1 MELHFA
7 LNIDESGQES
17 TLAIPVFIG
26 DTFSDLDEGP
36 VKAAVSSVCARL
48 PSTSKLLQVTPLF
61 TQQGRDI
68 VLVGA
73 GERDEANPVT
83 VERVFAAGARSLT
96 AFGGNN
102 LSMLDRGVCS
112 PAEFGRAAVQGA
124 VMGPYSPGLKKTK
137 HDAAGRMDAL
147 CVVSGRDQDAVRQGS
162 RTGQIVGESANVAR
176 DLVNLPPND
185 LTPTAFGERVRR
197 EAEAVG
203 MSCTLLDTSRM
214 RDLGMGAILGVAAG
228 SEQPPMLIQLELG
241 DMSASTR
248 LALVG
253 KGLTFDSGG
262 LSIKTAEGMETMK
275 GDMGGG
281 AAVVGAMLAL
291 AKLKLANISVRAYV
305 GATENMPGGG
315 AMRPGDVLTAMTGET
330 IEVLN
335 TDAEGRLVL
344 ADLLAY
350 AEKEGATHIV
360 DFATLTGGAVVALGH
375 AATLATG
382 RPLTWV
388 QTVVECAETGL
399 ERAWPMPMLPEYRSA
414 IDSDVADIKNVGGRG
429 ASALTAAAFLG
440 DFVEQAEWAHL
451 DIAGTSWESSPSVW
465 RAQGGTGSGVG
476 TGVAVAQKLASQA
489 HP

>member
-7 LNIDESGQES
+7 LNVDESSQES
-17 TLAIPVFIG
+17 ALAIPVFAG
-26 DTFSDLDEGP
+26 DTFSDLEEGP
-36 VKAAVSSVCARL
+36 VKVAVSGAFARL
-48 PSTSKLLQVTPLF
+48 PSASKLFQVTPLF
-61 TQQGRDI
+61 AQAGRDI
-68 VLVGA
+68 ILVGA
-73 GERDEANPVT
+73 GERDEASPIT
-83 VERVFAAGARSLT
+83 MERVFAAASRSL
-96 AFGGNN
+96 AGLAGSSM
-102 LSMLDRGVCS
+102 SMLDRGVCS

-124 VMGPYSPGLKKTK
+124 VTGPYSPGLKKTK
-137 HDAAGRMDAL
+137 RDTGGQFDTL
-147 CVVSGRDQDAVRQGS
+147 SVVSGRDRDAVEKGS
-162 RTGQIVGESANVAR
+162 RTGQIVGESTNVAR

-203 MSCTLLDTSRM
+203 MSCSLLDPSRM

-228 SEQPPMLIQLELG
+228 SDQPAMLIQLELG
-241 DMSASTR
+241 DASASTR

-262 LSIKTAEGMETMK
+262 LSLKTAEGMETMK

-291 AKLKLANISVRAYV
+291 ARLDFADISVRAYV

-344 ADLLAY
+344 ADLLAH

-375 AATLATG
+375 AASLATG
-382 RPLTWV
+382 RPFTWV
-388 QTVVECAETGL
+388 QTVVECAELGL

-414 IDSDVADIKNVGGRG
+414 MDSEVADIKNVGGRG
-429 ASALTAAAFLG
+429 ASALTAAAFLS
-440 DFVEQAEWAHL
+440 DFVEHAEWAHM
-451 DIAGTSWESSPSVW
+451 DIAGTSWESSPSAW
-465 RAQGGTGSGVG
+465 RAPGGTGSGVG
-476 TGVAVAQKLASQA
+476 TAVAVAQRLASQA
-489 HP
+489 RP